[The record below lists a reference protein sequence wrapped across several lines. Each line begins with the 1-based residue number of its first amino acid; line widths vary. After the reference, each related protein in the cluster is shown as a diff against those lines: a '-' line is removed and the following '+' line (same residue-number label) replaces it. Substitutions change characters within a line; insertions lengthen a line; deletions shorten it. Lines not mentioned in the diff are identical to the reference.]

1 MFNSP
6 YSTSPTSKI
15 LHRLGCLLVGTPES
29 MRMPPDFY
37 FEKGDR
43 KKPLEGEISLH
54 PVQRDRV
61 AVDSFRRLLTQ
72 RVAWLSAF
80 ASLAICCAG
89 YSVLG
94 TASWAKRQFA
104 EHASHAEQCV
114 KAAQL
119 GIHPTDCH

>member
-1 MFNSP
+1 M
-6 YSTSPTSKI
+6 
-15 LHRLGCLLVGTPES
+15 GCLFIGTPQS

-43 KKPLEGEISLH
+43 KPPLEGEIYMH

-72 RVAWLSAF
+72 RVAWLSAI
-80 ASLAICCAG
+80 ASLAICFAG

-94 TASWAKRQFA
+94 TGSWVKRQFNQHKA
-104 EHASHAEQCV
+104 HAEQCAQ
-114 KAAQL
+114 AAQL
-119 GIHPTDCH
+119 GIHPTDCQ